1 MRFQS
6 YFNSAIKI
14 IQLYDGAVPL
24 HHFLKQYFSQHKKHG
39 SRDRKIIT
47 HTCYN
52 FYRLGNAFTNISAE
66 ERLRLSIFIC
76 NDDIEEWKFLY
87 EDEWLNNHTNLEN
100 RLAFVQSK
108 YSFSPPDIFPFYN
121 TTSKFL
127 DNDAFARAFF
137 IQPDVFLRIRPGF
150 NDAVINKLQSHN
162 IQYSII
168 EENCISLPPSTNIN
182 LVIDIDKEAVIQD
195 YASQQVKSF
204 FKKVEETFSLQLS
217 ATGKEEFQNR
227 ITVWD
232 CCAGSGGK
240 SILAYD
246 VLKSIELTASDIR
259 PSIIQNLK
267 QRFAKAGIKKYKTF
281 VYDAANRKLPIPDS
295 KFPTPHSSTNQ
306 LFNQSS
312 FSNSKFQI
320 PNSSYDLII
329 CDAPC
334 TGSGTWS
341 RTPEQLYFFDA
352 IKIEE
357 YATRQQKIVSNAVEY
372 LKINGFF
379 LYITC
384 SVFEKENEAIAD
396 FIQQK
401 LKLELIKMELIKGYA
416 KKADTMFA
424 ALFKKN

>member
-14 IQLYDGAVPL
+14 IQLYDGTTPL
-24 HHFLKQYFSQHKKHG
+24 QHFLKQYFSQHKKHG

-47 HTCYN
+47 HVCYN
-52 FYRLGNAFTNISAE
+52 FYRPGKAFANISAA
-66 ERLRLSIFIC
+66 ERLKLAIFIC

-108 YSFSPPDIFPFYN
+108 YSFFLQNIFPFYKA
-121 TTSKFL
+121 TSKSL
-127 DNDAFARAFF
+127 DNDVFARAFL
-137 IQPDVFLRIRPGF
+137 IQPDVFLRIRPGYS
-150 NDAVINKLQSHN
+150 DAVINKLQSHN
-162 IQYSII
+162 IPYNII
-168 EENCISLPPSTNIN
+168 EENCISLSPSTNIN

-204 FKKVEETFSLQLS
+204 FKIVEKAFSRQLS
-217 ATGKEEFQNR
+217 AMSKEAFQNR
-227 ITVWD
+227 IMIWD

-267 QRFAKAGIKKYKTF
+267 QRFAKAEIKKYKTF
-281 VYDAANRKLPIPDS
+281 VYDAANQHFNQPTFPNP
-295 KFPTPHSSTNQ
+295 KFPV
-306 LFNQSS
+306 
-312 FSNSKFQI
+312 
-320 PNSSYDLII
+320 PNSFYDLII

-357 YATRQQKIVSNAVEY
+357 YATRQQEIISNSVPY
-372 LKINGFF
+372 LKTDGFF

>member
-14 IQLYDGAVPL
+14 IQLYDGTVPL
-24 HHFLKQYFSQHKKHG
+24 QHFLKQYFSQHKKHG
-39 SRDRKIIT
+39 SRDRRIIA
-47 HTCYN
+47 HVCYN
-52 FYRLGNAFTNISAE
+52 FYRPGKAFLNISAE
-66 ERLRLSIFIC
+66 ERLKLAIFIC
-76 NDDIEEWKFLY
+76 NDDIKEWKFLF
-87 EDEWLNNHTNLEN
+87 EDEWLNNYNNLEK
-100 RLAFVQSK
+100 RIVFIQSK
-108 YSFSPPDIFPFYN
+108 YSFSPPDIFPFYDA
-121 TTSKFL
+121 TSQSL
-127 DNDAFARAFF
+127 DNDAFAKAFF
-137 IQPDVFLRIRPGF
+137 VQPDVFLRIRPGF
-150 NDAVINKLQSHN
+150 NDAVTKKLQSHN
-162 IQYSII
+162 IQYNII

-182 LVIDIDKEAVIQD
+182 LVTDIDKEAVVQD

-204 FKKVEETFSLQLS
+204 FKIVEKAFSRQLS
-217 ATGKEEFQNR
+217 AISKEAFQNR
-227 ITVWD
+227 IMIWD

-246 VLKSIELTASDIR
+246 VLKNIELTTSDIR

-267 QRFAKAGIKKYKTF
+267 QRFAKADIKKYKTF
-281 VYDAANRKLPIPDS
+281 VYDAANQHFNQPTFPNP
-295 KFPTPHSSTNQ
+295 KFP
-306 LFNQSS
+306 
-312 FSNSKFQI
+312 I

-357 YATRQQKIVSNAVEY
+357 YATRQQEIISNSVPY
-372 LKINGFF
+372 LKTDGFF

>member
-6 YFNSAIKI
+6 YFNSAVKI
-14 IQLYDGAVPL
+14 IQLYDGTAPL
-24 HHFLKQYFSQHKKHG
+24 QHFLKQYFSQHKKHG
-39 SRDRKIIT
+39 SKDRKIIS

-52 FYRLGNAFTNISAE
+52 FYRPGKAFADISAE
-66 ERLRLSIFIC
+66 ERLRLAIFIC

-108 YSFSPPDIFPFYN
+108 YSFSLQNIFPFYN
-121 TTSKFL
+121 ATSKSL
-127 DNDAFARAFF
+127 DNDTFARAFF

-150 NDAVINKLQSHN
+150 NDAVINKLQSN
-162 IQYSII
+162 NVLYNII
-168 EENCISLPPSTNIN
+168 EENCISLAPATNIN
-182 LVIDIDKEAVIQD
+182 SVIDVDKEAVVQD

-204 FKKVEETFSLQLS
+204 FKMVEKAFSRQLS
-217 ATGKEEFQNR
+217 AISKEEFQNR

-246 VLKSIELTASDIR
+246 VLKHIELTASDIR

-281 VYDAANRKLPIPDS
+281 VYDAANQ
-295 KFPTPHSSTNQ
+295 H
-306 LFNQSS
+306 FNQST
-312 FSNSKFQI
+312 FSNRQFPI
-320 PNSSYDLII
+320 PNSPYDLII

-334 TGSGTWS
+334 TGSGTWG
-341 RTPEQLYFFDA
+341 RTPEQLYFFDT

-357 YATRQQKIVSNAVEY
+357 YAIRQQEIVSNSVAY
-372 LKINGFF
+372 LKTDGFF

-401 LKLELIKMELIKGYA
+401 LKLKLIKMELIKGYA